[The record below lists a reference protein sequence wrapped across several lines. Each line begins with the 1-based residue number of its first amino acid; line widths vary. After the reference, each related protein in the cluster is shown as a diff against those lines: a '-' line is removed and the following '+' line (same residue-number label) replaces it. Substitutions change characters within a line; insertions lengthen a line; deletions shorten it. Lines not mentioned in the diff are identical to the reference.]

1 MIFIF
6 PASKSSNSKFNIM
19 KKTNSKLLL
28 LLFGAFAL
36 SYGNLSAQEG
46 QRTPP
51 SPEEIIKQ
59 SDKNEDGQISMD
71 EADRMLKRD
80 FKRLDSNKDGQLSLE
95 ELKAGK
101 KNARSQQGRQGQ
113 RRSTEQIFADLDGDE
128 DGKISKKEAKGPL
141 KQHFDKIDTDE
152 DGFITKEELEKA
164 PKPRRGQGGQR
175 RQ

>member
-1 MIFIF
+1 
-6 PASKSSNSKFNIM
+6 M
-19 KKTNSKLLL
+19 KKTNSTHWILVL
-28 LLFGAFAL
+28 GAIVFCT
-36 SYGNLSAQEG
+36 GNLSAQQE

-51 SPEEIIKQ
+51 SPEELIKQ
-59 SDKNEDGQISMD
+59 ADKNEDGQISMD

-101 KNARSQQGRQGQ
+101 TNARSQQGRQGQ
-113 RRSTEQIFADLDGDE
+113 RPSTEQIFADLDSDQ
-128 DGKISKKEAKGPL
+128 DGKLSKKEARGPL

>member
-1 MIFIF
+1 
-6 PASKSSNSKFNIM
+6 M
-19 KKTNSKLLL
+19 KKKNSKLWILAL
-28 LLFGAFAL
+28 GAMVL
-36 SYGNLSAQEG
+36 SIGSLRAQQEE
-46 QRTPP
+46 RTPP

-95 ELKAGK
+95 ELKAVK

-113 RRSTEQIFADLDGDE
+113 RPSTEQIFADLDGDE

-164 PKPRRGQGGQR
+164 PKPKRGQGGQR